1 MSFYEILALIAA
13 VGAAIGVIIKYIVQ
27 PLEKFGAA
35 MDKIVLLDESNKIML
50 ECLLAI
56 MNNLITGNGVDKLKD
71 KRDQLEAFCINK

>member
-13 VGAAIGVIIKYIVQ
+13 IGAAVGVIIKYIVQ
-27 PLEKFGAA
+27 PLEKFGQA